1 MARTVLAKLAPA
13 ILVTIILCGAL
24 TGCVYPG
31 PYAAYPAAYP
41 VYGGPRPVV
50 VAGGWGWH
58 RWRY

>member
-1 MARTVLAKLAPA
+1 MTRAVLAKAAPVILVA
-13 ILVTIILCGAL
+13 ILLCGAL

-31 PYAAYPAAYP
+31 PYAAYPG
-41 VYGGPRPVV
+41 VYAGPRPVV